1 MKNKIA
7 TRLHTRT
14 TKDKNPFSKSMKK
27 IIPYVFIL
35 LFFAQCSSV
44 KKHNEQLT
52 DLIRVDKLKSDV
64 DFTYKK
70 LQHLHPN
77 LYWYIAKKDLD
88 YKFDSLKSTIT
99 EPLTPLAFYK
109 KLSPVVSAVRQGHTF
124 LYPPEKLMT
133 KKETKALLKKGTGP
147 LSQFDFDFI
156 DDKLYVIKN
165 KSYNKTIKA
174 GTEVVA
180 VNGTKPADLIQEY
193 NQYYSSDGYNST
205 LKSRSSGRRFSSFF
219 STQNGI
225 KDSLTYNFKFNDSLK
240 VITIRRL
247 KEDTTKKRV
256 KKIPIKLT
264 AVEKAK
270 SKAIKKKKRVN
281 GYDSVSKNYSR
292 NIHFE
297 EKDSSVAVIKI
308 RGFKNGDFRT
318 FYKES
323 FRKIEI
329 NKSKILVLDLRNN
342 GGGRLS
348 EIVNLYSYLSDSA
361 FVFLDKSEVVS
372 KSSLFEGAYF
382 NGGSFA
388 VKTIKTIF
396 SPLLY
401 SYLALT
407 VHKDKDGKN
416 SYATQ
421 TKHNKVNKNSFKGK
435 IYVLING
442 VSFSASS
449 IISSNLKGS
458 KRATFVGE
466 ETGGAYNGTVAGFMP
481 IIKLPNSDLKIRIGL
496 MLMAAP
502 YKTDSIGRGI
512 FPDVPISPT
521 LQDRIKGNDPE
532 MDWILKDIK

>member
-1 MKNKIA
+1 
-7 TRLHTRT
+7 
-14 TKDKNPFSKSMKK
+14 MKK
-27 IIPYVFIL
+27 IILYVFIL
-35 LFFAQCSSV
+35 LFFAQCRSV

-52 DLIRVDKLKSDV
+52 ALISVEKLKSDV

-70 LQHLHPN
+70 LQRLHPN
-77 LYWYIAKKDLD
+77 LYWYISKKDLD
-88 YKFDSLKSTIT
+88 YKFDSLKSTIAVS
-99 EPLTPLAFYK
+99 LTPLAFYK

-124 LYPPEKLMT
+124 LYPPEKLLT

-292 NIHFE
+292 NIRFD
-297 EKDSSVAVIKI
+297 EKDSSVVVIKI

-323 FRKIEI
+323 FRKIEK
-329 NKSKILVLDLRNN
+329 NKSKTIVLDLRNN

-348 EIVNLYSYLSDSA
+348 EIVNLYSYLSDST

-401 SYLALT
+401 TYLVLT

-421 TKHNKVNKNSFKGK
+421 TKYHKVNKNSFKGK

-481 IIKLPNSDLKIRIGL
+481 VIKLPNSDLKIRIGL
-496 MLMAAP
+496 MKMAAH
-502 YKTDSIGRGI
+502 YKTDIVGRGI

-532 MDWILKDIK
+532 MDWIIKDIKSNKLKNF